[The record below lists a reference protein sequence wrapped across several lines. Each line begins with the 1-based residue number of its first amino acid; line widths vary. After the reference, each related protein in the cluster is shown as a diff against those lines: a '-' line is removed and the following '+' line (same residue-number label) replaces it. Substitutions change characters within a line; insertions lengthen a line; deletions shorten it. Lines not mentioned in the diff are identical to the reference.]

1 MILTG
6 TILAALALLYLGA
19 ALALSYRLGIELRQ
33 ALLYLPLKLLWR
45 IRDRRIRLARQADG
59 PVIYAIA
66 HQSRLDPALML
77 ALLPDE
83 TLHMLD
89 EESARSSW
97 LEPYRTLARSSAFN
111 PKHVFVSR
119 RLVRRLRGRGR
130 LAVYFPQTVEPGA
143 KAFRLFRA
151 VARIAVTAGAD
162 IVPIHVGGAANTPF
176 SLASRE
182 TAPRRWLPTL
192 RIATLEPVSLDAQ
205 TSRPG
210 RAPTTA
216 ANALFDRIAEARIA
230 AQKPGTLF
238 SSLVRAAALHGPDRI
253 IVEDSVTGSLTYRR
267 LLIVARVLA
276 RRFATLST
284 TGEAIGLMLPN
295 ANGMVAAFV
304 GVQSAGCA
312 AAMINYTA
320 GVAGVTAA
328 IRLARIRRVVS
339 SRTFIEKAGI
349 EDLVDAI
356 EKAGARIVWLEDLRD
371 QASKL
376 DKISAALF
384 WRQPVARRKPDDTA
398 VILFTSGTEGRPRAS
413 CSAIPTS
420 WPTRRRSSRASISL
434 RPTRCST
441 CCPPSTPSG

>member
-6 TILAALALLYLGA
+6 TILAVLALLYLGA
-19 ALALSYRLGIELRQ
+19 ALALSYRLGVELRQ

-45 IRDRRIRLARQADG
+45 IRDRRIRTARQAEG
-59 PVIYAIA
+59 PVIYAVA

-130 LAVYFPQTVEPGA
+130 LAVYFPKTVEPGA

-162 IVPIHVGGAANTPF
+162 IVPIHVGGAANTAF

-182 TAPRRWLPTL
+182 TAPRRWFPTL

-253 IVEDSVTGSLTYRR
+253 IVEDSVTGSLAYRR
-267 LLIVARVLA
+267 LLIGARVLA

-328 IRLARIRRVVS
+328 IRLARIRTVVS
-339 SRTFIEKAGI
+339 SRAFIEKAGI

-356 EKAGARIVWLEDLRD
+356 
-371 QASKL
+371 
-376 DKISAALF
+376 
-384 WRQPVARRKPDDTA
+384 
-398 VILFTSGTEGRPRAS
+398 
-413 CSAIPTS
+413 
-420 WPTRRRSSRASISL
+420 
-434 RPTRCST
+434 
-441 CCPPSTPSG
+441 